1 MILGIDTHKDFH
13 VAFVI
18 SAQGNSLGHRIFATT
33 ATGYQQLL
41 DWASGFGKL
50 KRAGVE
56 GTSSYGI
63 AVTRVLRA
71 AGVVVLEVNRPD
83 KANRR
88 RRGKTDVIDAETAAR
103 AVLAG
108 RATAVAKTG
117 DGPAEVLR
125 MLKMAKD
132 SAIKSRSQAIN
143 QLKAVIVRANPAL
156 REALTGLSNARLVR
170 RCADLDCSAPTTSV
184 GAATYT
190 LRSLAR
196 RILALTGEIDD
207 LKTHI
212 AAAIATSHPALL
224 DCYGVG
230 PNTAAALLIAAGDNP
245 DRLRSEAS
253 FAALCG
259 VSPIE
264 ASSGKTIRRRL
275 NRGGD
280 RQANSALY
288 TVVIAR
294 LRWDTATKSYIAR
307 READGKS
314 RREAIRCL
322 KRYIARELYRII
334 TESQPGPAATA
345 LLTAA

>member
-1 MILGIDTHKDFH
+1 MPSIPHVDRSDQPDTDVETVILGIDTHKDFH

-18 SAQGNSLGHRIFATT
+18 SAQGKSLGHNIFTT
-33 ATGYQQLL
+33 TEIGYQQLL
-41 DWASGFGKL
+41 NWASSFGKL

-56 GTSSYGI
+56 GTSSYGV

-103 AVLAG
+103 AVLSG
-108 RATAVAKTG
+108 RSSAVAKTG
-117 DGPAEVLR
+117 DGTAEVLR

-143 QLKAVIVRANPAL
+143 QLKAVIVRADPAL
-156 REALTGLSNARLVR
+156 RESLTGLSNTRLVR
-170 RCADLDCSAPTTSV
+170 RCAELDCNAPTTSV

-196 RILALTGEIDD
+196 RILALTGEIED
-207 LKTHI
+207 LNTHI
-212 AAAIATSHPALL
+212 TAAIATSHPALL

-230 PNTAAALLIAAGDNP
+230 PDTAATLLITAGDNP
-245 DRLRSEAS
+245 DRLRSEGS

-264 ASSGKTIRRRL
+264 ASSGKTM
-275 NRGGD
+275 
-280 RQANSALY
+280 
-288 TVVIAR
+288 
-294 LRWDTATKSYIAR
+294 
-307 READGKS
+307 
-314 RREAIRCL
+314 
-322 KRYIARELYRII
+322 
-334 TESQPGPAATA
+334 
-345 LLTAA
+345 